1 MILEWLSREGMML
14 VSWWLLTAVAGAAA
28 LPLLWRL
35 LPGLPDR
42 GALLMR
48 AAGLLLVGF
57 TFWLL
62 GSFGFLANEPG
73 GIVVA
78 WVIVLAISLTVY
90 FTRRD
95 PFDLRAWWREHR
107 VAFLVGEILFIALLV
122 GWGIIRA
129 HNPDTSSTEKPMDL
143 MFISSIMRSES
154 FPPNDGWM
162 AGYAISYYYFGYLI
176 AAMLGT
182 MSSLSSTN
190 SYSMMIVLLVALTAQ
205 SAFGLA
211 YNLVRAN
218 APRALYAEA
227 ANRFQRT
234 TRAVMPST
242 LPAIATGLLAAFFV
256 VLLGNFQAP
265 LIEIPYQTRTA
276 SEAYLAFWDTPER
289 SIYPEREAARAQ
301 GIPDSDPVVLEPRDL
316 LSPDAGTVWLWWWR
330 ASRVIQDRDLIG
342 TPIGIQPIDEFPMFS
357 FLLADSHPHVMALP
371 FVLFA
376 LALAFNVVRSGGA
389 PDRTQIVFYA
399 LCLGGLIFFNTWDGP
414 IYMAILVMAD
424 IIRRLRTAPDW
435 KINRADLIDIVLFAV
450 AIVGLA
456 VLFYLPF
463 LIGFRS
469 QAGGFLPNWEFP
481 TLFRQYFIV
490 FGPFILLLT
499 PFVAVE
505 VWRGRETLNL
515 RTGALTA
522 VAVLGGL
529 ILLMLFL
536 SVIASLVGVGTPQI
550 NLGAVLARRI
560 SHIVLTVVLLAG
572 ITLVIAR
579 LFPRKS
585 TALAGIPQPF
595 PYSASTGFVFILIAA
610 GLGLTLVPDYVYLR
624 DNFGVRI
631 NTVFKFYYAAWVVF
645 SIAAAYGVHSV
656 ISDVQERA
664 PAALRAAMG
673 AITLVVIT
681 LGSVYPI
688 LSVHYRT
695 LQESGRLSV
704 ETQPPLTLDGGR
716 RFITRDPGGSD
727 YAAIQCLA
735 QRVVG
740 DDVVIVEAVEGT
752 YNPNVGR
759 VAALTGMPVLFNWP
773 GHQVQW
779 RGATFSEVAGS
790 RQGDIQTLYTS
801 DDWNTVAGLLNRYGV
816 DYIFFGITERDM
828 YSPDAET
835 KFRDRLTPI
844 CEYEG
849 SRFYAVEGST

>member
-1 MILEWLSREGMML
+1 MAL
-14 VSWWLLTAVAGAAA
+14 VSWWALTALAGIAA

-57 TFWLL
+57 VFWLL
-62 GSFGFLANEPG
+62 GSFGFLVNEPG

-78 WVIVLAISLTVY
+78 WLIVLGVGLTVF
-90 FTRRD
+90 FTRRES
-95 PFDLRAWWREHR
+95 FDLGAWWRENR
-107 VAFLVGEILFIALLV
+107 VAFLVGELLFVVLLV
-122 GWGIIRA
+122 GWAIIRA

-182 MSSLSSTN
+182 LSGLSSTIT
-190 SYSMMIVLLVALTAQ
+190 YSMMIVLLVALTAQ
-205 SAFGLA
+205 CAFGIA
-211 YNLVRAN
+211 YILVRAN
-218 APRALYAEA
+218 APRLLYAA
-227 ANRFQRT
+227 GAGAFQRT
-234 TRAVMPST
+234 TTSIRVSPF
-242 LPAIATGLLAAFFV
+242 PAIATGLLAAFFI
-256 VLLGNFQAP
+256 VLMGNFQAP
-265 LIEIPYQTRTA
+265 LIEIPFQTRTA
-276 SEAYLAFWDTPER
+276 SEGYLAFWDTPER
-289 SIYPEREAARAQ
+289 SVYPEREAARAQ
-301 GIPDSDPVVLEPRDL
+301 DIPDSDPVTLQPRDL
-316 LSPDAGTVWLWWWR
+316 LSPDAGSVWLWWWR
-330 ASRVIQDRDLIG
+330 ASRVIQDRDLNG
-342 TPIGIQPIDEFPMFS
+342 TPIGIQPIDEFPFFS
-357 FLLADSHPHVMALP
+357 FLLADSHPHVMVLP

-376 LALAFNVVRSGGA
+376 VGLAFNVLRSDKA
-389 PDRTQIVFYA
+389 PDRAQIIFYA

-414 IYMAILVMAD
+414 IYMAIVVMAE
-424 IIRRLRTAPDW
+424 IIRRIRLAPDW
-435 KINRADLIDIVLFAV
+435 KLSRADLFDVGIFTV

-490 FGPFILLLT
+490 FGPFVLLLI
-499 PFVAVE
+499 PFIVVE
-505 VWRGRETLNL
+505 VRRGRETLNL

-529 ILLMLFL
+529 IFLMAALTL
-536 SVIASLVGVGTPQI
+536 IGALAGLNPPQVNI
-550 NLGAVLARRI
+550 GAVLTRRI
-560 SHIVLTVVLLAG
+560 THIVLTVVLLVG
-572 ITLVIAR
+572 IAFVIAR
-579 LFPRKS
+579 LFPRKPE
-585 TALAGIPQPF
+585 ALAGVPQPF
-595 PYSASTGFVFILIAA
+595 PLSISTAFAFILIAA
-610 GLGLTLVPDYVYLR
+610 GLGLTLVPDYIYLR

-645 SIAAAYGVHSV
+645 SIAAAYGVYSV
-656 ISDVQERA
+656 IADTQQRA
-664 PAALRAAMG
+664 PSLWRAAMT
-673 AITLVVIT
+673 AVVLVVIT

-688 LSVHYRT
+688 LGVHYRA

-704 ETQPPLTLDGGR
+704 VEQPPLTLDGGP
-716 RFITRDPGGSD
+716 RFITRDPSGSD

-735 QRVVG
+735 ERVVG
-740 DDVVIVEAVEGT
+740 DDVVVVEAVEGT

-759 VAALTGMPVLFNWP
+759 VGALTGLPVLFNWP

-779 RGATFSEVAGS
+779 RGPTFGQVAGNK
-790 RQGDIQTLYTS
+790 QADIQTLYTTS
-801 DDWNTVAGLLNRYGV
+801 DWNVVQDILTRYGIHYV
-816 DYIFFGITERDM
+816 FFGTTERDM

-835 KFRDRLTPI
+835 KFRDRLPPV
-844 CEYEG
+844 CDAG
-849 SRFYAVEGST
+849 DSRFYAVGVTS